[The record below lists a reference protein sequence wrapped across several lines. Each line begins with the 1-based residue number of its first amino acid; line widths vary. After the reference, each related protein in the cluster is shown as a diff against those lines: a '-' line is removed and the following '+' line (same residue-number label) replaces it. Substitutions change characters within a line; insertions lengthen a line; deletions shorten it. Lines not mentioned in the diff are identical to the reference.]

1 PEPMPEPVK
10 PAPTPPPAPEPP
22 TETPDE
28 MPDEAPSEAAP
39 VPAPEP
45 ATEGAMAEAGEPEAV
60 PTPPPTRPEEPAQ
73 AEESEA
79 APAQPMVPEPPAPPA
94 PAMIPSPGRSEL
106 RSFTEAS
113 CPGCKTGEWALTH
126 ERNTAAGGAG
136 CPRNT
141 RDLEQALRDMA
152 EAAGPNLASDPAP
165 LAFSDTVPAEIA
177 PYLDPA
183 ASCQLL
189 AVSLPPETKY
199 TGYRY
204 AVRDANDGG
213 DCQAG
218 EECSL
223 GEARW
228 SGHPG
233 LIKTDHG
240 TVVWALFENS
250 SRTQARQAL
259 FIVYLQPEQGWRP
272 GGAP

>member
-1 PEPMPEPVK
+1 V
-10 PAPTPPPAPEPP
+10 T
-22 TETPDE
+22 
-28 MPDEAPSEAAP
+28 
-39 VPAPEP
+39 
-45 ATEGAMAEAGEPEAV
+45 
-60 PTPPPTRPEEPAQ
+60 
-73 AEESEA
+73 
-79 APAQPMVPEPPAPPA
+79 
-94 PAMIPSPGRSEL
+94 IPSPGRSEL

-113 CPGCKTGEWALTH
+113 CPGCKTGEWALTL
-126 ERNTAAGGAG
+126 ERNAVAAGTG

-141 RDLEQALRDMA
+141 RDLEAALREMA
-152 EAAGPNLASDPAP
+152 EAGGSNLAGDPAP
-165 LAFSDTVPAEIA
+165 LAFSGTVPAEIA

-183 ASCQLL
+183 SSCQLM

-204 AVRDANDGG
+204 AVRDSTNGG

-218 EECSL
+218 EECTL

-240 TVVWALFENS
+240 TLVWGLFENS
-250 SRTQARQAL
+250 SRTQDRQAL
-259 FIVYLQPEQGWRP
+259 FIVYLQPERGWRP